1 MRLSPISLT
10 FAEEQRF
17 AGCQCTIYR
26 LSVPILCTGGWYDR
40 DNILEWFGRGQWW
53 TQSLSRVAKK
63 RRKCTTTDLKRKR
76 VLIVEDTD
84 AVRLTMKL
92 WLVAAGYEVDL
103 ASDGREALERVKA
116 EPPDLVL
123 LDLMMPDVT
132 GYVVCRQMRE
142 FEKTKRTPI
151 IVITALPTAA
161 DSNEARMSGADEV
174 MVKPVEEMQVLQ
186 KIRHYL
192 GASVFK

>member
-1 MRLSPISLT
+1 MADP
-10 FAEEQRF
+10 
-17 AGCQCTIYR
+17 
-26 LSVPILCTGGWYDR
+26 
-40 DNILEWFGRGQWW
+40 
-53 TQSLSRVAKK
+53 
-63 RRKCTTTDLKRKR
+63 KRKR

-84 AVRLTMKL
+84 AVRLTMRL

-151 IVITALPTAA
+151 IVITALPAAA
-161 DSNEARMSGADEV
+161 DSSEARMSGADEV
-174 MVKPVEEMQVLQ
+174 MVKPVEEVQVLQ

-192 GASVFK
+192 GASVFKEERRAKAPS

>member
-1 MRLSPISLT
+1 
-10 FAEEQRF
+10 
-17 AGCQCTIYR
+17 
-26 LSVPILCTGGWYDR
+26 
-40 DNILEWFGRGQWW
+40 
-53 TQSLSRVAKK
+53 
-63 RRKCTTTDLKRKR
+63 
-76 VLIVEDTD
+76 
-84 AVRLTMKL
+84 MKL